1 MRKRVVIWCIFMMLF
16 GGVSQAEHLRIMSY
30 NVENLFDCE
39 DDSLKNDNDFL
50 PEGLY
55 HWNTHRYRE
64 KLHHIAQVIAL
75 MGEMN
80 DGEWQVPAVVTLLEV
95 ENRRCLEDL
104 CRYHLPR
111 ERFPYAI
118 LHFESPDQRGVD
130 VSMLID
136 TTRLR
141 IIHAEPLPVPL
152 PATDRPTRDI
162 LYAKVEYSNTI
173 LHLYACHFPS
183 QLGGANSTQYKRDIA
198 YQALYAHAD
207 SILAIDSMANLI
219 AMGDFN
225 SEPFPAPA
233 AYFNLMTNAV
243 HMPRSVKGTHQY
255 QGRWTMLDQFIVAKK
270 LSNLR
275 PSVFA
280 PDWLLEKD
288 YKYLG
293 YKPKRT
299 YIGPAYHG
307 GYSDHLPIFIDLS
320 ILHFQP

>member
-1 MRKRVVIWCIFMMLF
+1 MQKQLFIWCLF
-16 GGVSQAEHLRIMSY
+16 LILHGGVSHAEQLRIVSY

-55 HWNTHRYRE
+55 HWNSRRYRE
-64 KLHHIAQVIAL
+64 KLHQIAQVIAVL
-75 MGEMN
+75 GDR
-80 DGEWQVPAVVTLLEV
+80 DGEEWQAPAVVTLLEV

-111 ERFPYAI
+111 GRFPYAI
-118 LHFESPDQRGVD
+118 VHFESPDQRGVD
-130 VSMLID
+130 AAMLID

-141 IIHAEPLPVPL
+141 ILHAEAIPVPL
-152 PATDRPTRDI
+152 PTSDRPTRDI
-162 LYAKVEYSNTI
+162 LYAEVASEAGI
-173 LHLYACHFPS
+173 LHLYACHWPS
-183 QLGGANSTQYKRDIA
+183 QLGGAKNTQYKRDIA

-207 SILAIDSMANLI
+207 SILATDSMACLI

-225 SEPFPAPA
+225 SQPLPAPA
-233 AYFNLMTNAV
+233 AYCNLMAGDV
-243 HMPRSVKGTHQY
+243 RMPRLVAGTHQY
-255 QGRWTMLDQFIVAKK
+255 QGRWMMLDQFIVAKK
-270 LSNLR
+270 LSGLR

-307 GYSDHLPIFIDLS
+307 GYSDHLPIFLDLP
-320 ILHFQP
+320 IQHLHP